1 MKTRNLVSAL
11 IIGSVMSVGTAMA
24 QTSPTNTPNDS
35 SGVPINQS
43 VPPGQNTPAPS
54 NGSTQDHAKPSKAH
68 MKKKATRHT
77 TKHKKSTMS
86 KSKMGKDSMD
96 HSSANG
102 SAPSDSQP
110 VPNTGGK

>member
-35 SGVPINQS
+35 SGVPINQT

-68 MKKKATRHT
+68 MKKKAT
-77 TKHKKSTMS
+77 KHKKSTTS
-86 KSKMGKDSMD
+86 KSKMGKDSTD

-102 SAPSDSQP
+102 SAPSDSLP